1 MLNPTEPQV
10 IRSVAE
16 LQRWSD
22 ETRAAGRRIALVPT
36 MGALH
41 EGHLS
46 LVQHGYR
53 HADRVVVSIFVNPTQ
68 FGPTEDFA
76 RYPRDLT
83 RDLESLRKVGADAAF
98 APSVEEIY
106 PNGDA
111 TWVNVE
117 RLTATLCGRS
127 RPGHFRGVT
136 TVVARLLHAARPH
149 VALFGEKDYQQL
161 AVIRRMAR
169 DLCFGVEIIGAPIVR
184 EPDGLA
190 MSSRNVF
197 LSPRARQQATAL
209 NAALHE
215 ARALVRAGVRD
226 AGAVA
231 GVARQRIEKEP
242 LAEVEYV
249 ELVDAENLE
258 PVREVRGR
266 VLLALAV
273 RFEGT
278 RLIDN
283 TLLEAP

>member
-1 MLNPTEPQV
+1 
-10 IRSVAE
+10 
-16 LQRWSD
+16 
-22 ETRAAGRRIALVPT
+22 
-36 MGALH
+36 
-41 EGHLS
+41 
-46 LVQHGYR
+46 
-53 HADRVVVSIFVNPTQ
+53 
-68 FGPTEDFA
+68 
-76 RYPRDLT
+76 
-83 RDLESLRKVGADAAF
+83 
-98 APSVEEIY
+98 
-106 PNGDA
+106 
-111 TWVNVE
+111 
-117 RLTATLCGRS
+117 
-127 RPGHFRGVT
+127 
-136 TVVARLLHAARPH
+136 AARPH

-197 LSPRARQQATAL
+197 LSTRGRQQATGL

-226 AGAVA
+226 PAAVIA
-231 GVARQRIEKEP
+231 TARQRIEKEP
-242 LAEVEYV
+242 LAEIDYI

-266 VLLALAV
+266 NVIALAV

>member
-1 MLNPTEPQV
+1 MLNPTEPQIV
-10 IRSVAE
+10 RSVVE

-76 RYPRDLT
+76 RYPRDLV
-83 RDLESLRKVGADAAF
+83 RDLESLRKVGADAVF
-98 APSVEEIY
+98 APSVEEMY
-106 PNGDA
+106 PAGDA
-111 TWVNVE
+111 TFVSVE
-117 RLTATLCGRS
+117 RLTAGLCGRS
-127 RPGHFRGVT
+127 RPNHFRGVT
-136 TVVARLLHAARPH
+136 TVVARLLNAARPH

-215 ARALVRAGVRD
+215 ARALVRAGVRE
-226 AGAVA
+226 AGAVV
-231 GVARQRIEKEP
+231 GIARQRIEKEP
-242 LAEVEYV
+242 LAEVDYI
-249 ELVDAENLE
+249 ELVDADDLDA
-258 PVREVRGR
+258 VREVRGR